1 MRARKWSPVPVS
13 PPRLFMRSPPCVMR
27 STHIRCRSSLDDASF
42 ARVAGAG
49 ARSSPAPSQKPEYSR
64 RRPML
69 ALRQSVSC
77 ALAGSI
83 LLVAAACGDA
93 TAPEASSITAP
104 NSPALARKPAQPPP
118 NSSFNFRSTSN
129 TSWSVSFAWDAKT
142 GSASYRLRDNWGR
155 EITVPGTQTSVTW
168 KYPHPPLHNGAT
180 YTFSMFAVDAAG
192 NKSASSNSVTVSLP
206 LDKEAPTVPA
216 FSVTSVGTRHISLAW
231 LSTDDS
237 PFISYQ
243 VYKDGVRISTGWIS
257 ETSRTFT
264 LLQPATTY
272 TFTAQAKDRF
282 VNESGGNL
290 SAVSPGFS
298 VTTPPDDGSDV
309 TPPTQPASVQADSY
323 GDLEMQVWWN
333 ASTDAVTPQKVIVY
347 EIYVNGVHENT
358 AIGKNMTPSAY
369 GVVGDNEVT
378 VIAIDEAGNRS
389 IAGRT
394 TIVLP

>member
-1 MRARKWSPVPVS
+1 MS
-13 PPRLFMRSPPCVMR
+13 
-27 STHIRCRSSLDDASF
+27 
-42 ARVAGAG
+42 
-49 ARSSPAPSQKPEYSR
+49 
-64 RRPML
+64 

-77 ALAGSI
+77 ALAGSF
-83 LLVAAACGDA
+83 LVVAAACRDA
-93 TAPEASSITAP
+93 TAPEAPAITAP
-104 NSPALARKPAQPPP
+104 GSPALARKPGPPTA
-118 NSSFNFRSTSN
+118 SSFNLRSTGN

-155 EITVPGTQTSVTW
+155 EISVPGTQTSVTW

-180 YTFSMFAVDAAG
+180 YTFSMYAVDASG
-192 NKSASSNSVTVSLP
+192 NKSGSSNSVTVSLP

-231 LSTDDS
+231 SSTDDS

-264 LLQPATTY
+264 LLQPGTTY

-298 VTTPPDDGSDV
+298 VTTKANDGSDV
-309 TPPTQPASVQADSY
+309 TAPTAPSAVWADPN
-323 GDLEMQVWWN
+323 GGGTEIQVMWA
-333 ASTDAVTPQKVIVY
+333 ASTDNVTPQNVIVY
-347 EIYVNGVHENT
+347 EIYVNGVHDNT
-358 AIGKNMTPSAY
+358 AIGTTQTHAY
-369 GVVGDNEVT
+369 GVVGDNVVE

-389 IAGRT
+389 TAGRT
-394 TIVLP
+394 TVFIP